1 METRV
6 GIIGAGAS
14 GMMAAIAA
22 AEHGAKVTLLEHSDR
37 IGKKI
42 LVTGNGKCNLT
53 NLNVSKDD
61 YRGNHPCFVVPILE
75 EFGIQDTLTFFEKKG
90 LFWKE
95 REGYVYPI
103 SGQASTVLDLLRYT
117 LEQCKVHVV
126 TECKIKNIQKKQDF
140 LVQTESG
147 NYSFDRLILATG
159 GKAAPKT
166 GSDGSGFLFAKTFGH
181 TVIRP
186 FPALVQLRCQ
196 ETYFK
201 SISGIR
207 TDAVLTLSL
216 NGKIHS
222 VEEGELQITDYGISG
237 IPTFQLSR
245 YAAEGLDKK
254 LKVSVGIDL
263 FPQFSGDRLLALLL
277 ERKMQCSGTT
287 DLERFMTGMLNK
299 KLNFFVL
306 KQCGLLPSAT
316 ISSLREQ
323 DIQKITVFLK
333 NWNVTITET
342 NSMDQAQISAG
353 GVDTLELKST
363 LESKIVE
370 GLYFAGEILDI
381 DGRCGGYNLQWAWSS
396 GYVAGKHAAC
406 ETI

>member
-14 GMMAAIAA
+14 GMMAAVAA

-117 LEQCKVHVV
+117 LEQCRVNVV
-126 TECKIKNIQKKQDF
+126 TDCKIKNIQKKQDF
-140 LVQTESG
+140 LVQTENG

-166 GSDGSGFLFAKTFGH
+166 GSDGSGLLLAKKLGH

-207 TDAVLTLSL
+207 TDVVLTLSL
-216 NGKIHS
+216 DGRIHC

-245 YAAEGLDKK
+245 YAAEGLAKK
-254 LKVSVGIDL
+254 QNVAVGIDL
-263 FPQFSGDRLLALLL
+263 FPQFSEDRLLALLL
-277 ERKMQCSGTT
+277 ERKMQCPGTT

-306 KQCGLLPSAT
+306 KQCGLLPSDT

-323 DIQKITVFLK
+323 DIQKITLFLK

-353 GVDTLELKST
+353 GVDTLELKPF

-396 GYVAGKHAAC
+396 GYVAGRHAVC
-406 ETI
+406 EKI